1 MSTTN
6 PRGTRKKTSEP
17 TKSLRA
23 LVAAG
28 SSPDGRATIRGELVW
43 IPLPCG
49 TQDCSCRADFSG
61 VATRGIT
68 DVAQVQ
74 TLRGVSRA
82 AIRRAIVAGMCTDCV
97 PAATAPTQAEWL
109 LRVAQ
114 DLPDGTLVR
123 RDGSGAIIPL
133 PPGSVISPGGRIS
146 SPWSTR

>member
-1 MSTTN
+1 MSTTT
-6 PRGTRKKTSEP
+6 PRGTRKKTPEP
-17 TKSLRA
+17 TRSLRA

-49 TQDCSCRADFSG
+49 EQACSCRADFSG

-74 TLRGVSRA
+74 TLRGVGRA
-82 AIRRAIVAGMCTDCV
+82 AIRRAIIAGMCPDCV

-114 DLPDGTLVR
+114 DLPDGTFVR
-123 RDGSGAIIPL
+123 RDESGAIIPF
-133 PPGSVISPGGRIS
+133 PPGSVISPDGRIS